1 MLEGM
6 SARTRVLR
14 YLWAAPTSVIGLIA
28 TAAALLTGGRARHA
42 RGVLEVHGGL
52 VAWMLRGLEASAM
65 TLGHVVLAIDEPAH
79 ELSREHESVHVRQC
93 ERWGPLFLPAYGLA
107 SLAAWIRGQH
117 YYFDNRF
124 EREAY
129 GAVASPA
136 RNSRR
141 QA

>member
-1 MLEGM
+1 MLGRM
-6 SARTRVLR
+6 GAPMHVLR
-14 YLWAAPTSVIGLIA
+14 YLWVAPTSLIGLIA
-28 TAAALLTGGRARHA
+28 TAAALFSGGRARHA

-52 VAWMLRGLEASAM
+52 VAWMLRRLGASAM

-93 ERWGPLFLPAYGLA
+93 ERWGPLFLPAYAMA
-107 SLAAWIRGQH
+107 SLVAWIRGQH

-129 GAVASPA
+129 GAGALAPT
-136 RNSRR
+136 NLRR
-141 QA
+141 QT